1 MTECLFCKI
10 IEGEIP
16 STTLYAD
23 DDVIAVEDINPQAP
37 THILVLPR
45 KHIPTTTDIG
55 EEDHELMGRCL
66 AASNL
71 IAKEKGIDQSGFRI
85 VLNSGADAGQ
95 SVSHIHFHVLGGR
108 PMRWPPG

>member
-10 IEGEIP
+10 IGGEVP
-16 STTLYAD
+16 SKILYSD
-23 DDVIAVEDINPQAP
+23 NDVVAIEDINPQAP
-37 THILVLPR
+37 THVLVLPR
-45 KHIPTTTDIG
+45 KHIPTTTDIDD
-55 EEDHELMGRCL
+55 EDFELMGRCL
-66 AASNL
+66 AVSNH

-95 SVSHIHFHVLGGR
+95 SVYHIHFHVFGGR